1 MKGARMERK
10 GKGRKEAGEREEGRK
25 EGRKEVRKEG
35 RNEGRKEGRK
45 EGKSAKSVTIKVE
58 LIN

>member
-25 EGRKEVRKEG
+25 GGRKAGRKEDNLCEIG
-35 RNEGRKEGRK
+35 HY
-45 EGKSAKSVTIKVE
+45 
-58 LIN
+58 